1 MQAPRANL
9 IGFET
14 LKVVKR
20 YAHRVTLTGITF
32 TGDRRL
38 APLHGDKIAFF
49 PTPID

>member
-20 YAHRVTLTGITF
+20 YAQRVTF

-38 APLHGDKIAFF
+38 APVHGDKIAFF